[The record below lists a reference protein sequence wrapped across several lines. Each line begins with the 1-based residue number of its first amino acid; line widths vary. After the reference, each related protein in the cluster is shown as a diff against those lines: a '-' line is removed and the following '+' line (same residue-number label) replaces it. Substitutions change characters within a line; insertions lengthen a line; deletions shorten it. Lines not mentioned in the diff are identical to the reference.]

1 MRMIRR
7 KVKLIPICDRESNNR
22 SLCVIILYHKTCSV
36 TYLCVCYLC
45 EFCVRVTGL

>member
-22 SLCVIILYHKTCSV
+22 SLCVIILYQQTCRA

-45 EFCVRVTGL
+45 EFCIRVTGL